1 MRRLQLLSG
10 QRPVVG
16 RPLSLL
22 SSPSCTRDDV
32 WTFMPA
38 RMAADMQK
46 KKASE
51 GGGKFQILFAD
62 LILVDERP
70 QLFSS
75 SSNLPYSGRCRDTLP
90 NVGRGSGNCVCHSIL
105 TRQAS
110 IVSLLTS
117 WRRSSEITNVPQLVF
132 AACGGI
138 DRSRTKWPLNPTDDE
153 DGQSDTSIVSGS
165 HEIVNGRGES
175 TETNP
180 SSKRYESLA

>member
-1 MRRLQLLSG
+1 M
-10 QRPVVG
+10 VG

-38 RMAADMQK
+38 RMAAMQK
-46 KKASE
+46 RRQKGE
-51 GGGKFQILFAD
+51 GKFQILFAD

-90 NVGRGSGNCVCHSIL
+90 NLGRGSGNCVCHSIL

-165 HEIVNGRGES
+165 HEIVKLER
-175 TETNP
+175 
-180 SSKRYESLA
+180 

>member
-1 MRRLQLLSG
+1 MCVEEGDDKQNNKKVTSPGERVRRLQLLSG

-90 NVGRGSGNCVCHSIL
+90 NLGRGSGNCVCHSIL

-138 DRSRTKWPLNPTDDE
+138 DRSRTK
-153 DGQSDTSIVSGS
+153 
-165 HEIVNGRGES
+165 
-175 TETNP
+175 
-180 SSKRYESLA
+180 

>member
-1 MRRLQLLSG
+1 MCVEEGDDKQNNKKVTSPGECGDSSFCPAASGRSATLLP
-10 QRPVVG
+10 PVVTVLYSRRRVDIYAGENG
-16 RPLSLL
+16 R
-22 SSPSCTRDDV
+22 RH
-32 WTFMPA
+32 A
-38 RMAADMQK
+38 K

-90 NVGRGSGNCVCHSIL
+90 NLGRGSGNCVCHSIL

-138 DRSRTKWPLNPTDDE
+138 DRSRTK
-153 DGQSDTSIVSGS
+153 
-165 HEIVNGRGES
+165 
-175 TETNP
+175 
-180 SSKRYESLA
+180 